1 MKLTKRAKDRTGE
14 VYGELTVLRALRRN
28 KHSQIVW
35 ECKCSCGSVTEVP
48 SGHLG
53 HRTKSCGCL
62 KKGTNKNSRAS
73 CHAAGSESPY
83 WKGIGEISGYKL
95 SKIRYAATKRD
106 LIYEVEDD
114 YIWKLFLKQDR
125 KCALSGLPIEFGTKG
140 RELGT
145 ASLDRID
152 STKGYTPENVQW
164 LHKDINQMK
173 MDLTEQKFV
182 DLCKRVCYI
191 SNTKTK

>member
-1 MKLTKRAKDRTGE
+1 MELTKRAKDRTGE
-14 VYGELTVLRALRRN
+14 VYGQLTVIRALRRN

-35 ECKCSCGSVTEVP
+35 ECKCSCGCITEVP
-48 SGHLG
+48 SGQLG

-95 SKIRYAATKRD
+95 SK
-106 LIYEVEDD
+106 
-114 YIWKLFLKQDR
+114 
-125 KCALSGLPIEFGTKG
+125 LSGLPIEFGTKG

-173 MDLTEQKFV
+173 MDLTEQKFI
-182 DLCKRVCYI
+182 DLCKKVCYL